1 MSLKLSP
8 LLTDVV
14 TSAKKRGY
22 ITQDEIL
29 GIYSKPEDHI
39 EDLDSL
45 YDKLMRSSI
54 DVFESVAQQQDDQK
68 PIEDLEKEL
77 EALTVLTEGSVSDP
91 VRMYLKEIGR
101 IPLLTFDE
109 EIELAKRVEKSD
121 LKDKQKLIT
130 SNSHLIISIATKYIT
145 HDLS

>member
-1 MSLKLSP
+1 MSIKLP
-8 LLTDVV
+8 AILNEVV

-29 GIYSKPEDHI
+29 GIYAKPEEHI
-39 EDLDSL
+39 EELDSL
-45 YDKLMRSSI
+45 YDKLMKTNI
-54 DVFESVAQQQDDQK
+54 DVFESVVQQQDEQK

-101 IPLLTFDE
+101 IPLLTFEE
-109 EIELAKRVEKSD
+109 EID
-121 LKDKQKLIT
+121 L
-130 SNSHLIISIATKYIT
+130 
-145 HDLS
+145 